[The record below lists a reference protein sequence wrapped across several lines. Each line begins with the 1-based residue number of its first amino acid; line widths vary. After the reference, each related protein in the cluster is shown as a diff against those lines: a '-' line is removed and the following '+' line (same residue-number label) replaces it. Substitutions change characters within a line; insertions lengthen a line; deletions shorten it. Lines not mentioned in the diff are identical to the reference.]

1 MGAPKDPQRARDD
14 TGLLGQLQ
22 LDQTSATTQD
32 EPRSGDS
39 SRPRLWSPPMQILS
53 FNPPDSI
60 GGRPLRPSG
69 GWFIATLEQPPR
81 YCAFTVDAVED
92 EGPLPYSLVAEIDT
106 TSMVGCADHETAARV
121 AKRMGLEA
129 WTAVFIGWR

>member
-1 MGAPKDPQRARDD
+1 
-14 TGLLGQLQ
+14 
-22 LDQTSATTQD
+22 
-32 EPRSGDS
+32 
-39 SRPRLWSPPMQILS
+39 MQILS

-81 YCAFTVDAVED
+81 YCAFTVDTVED

-129 WTAVFIGWR
+129 WTAVFIEWR